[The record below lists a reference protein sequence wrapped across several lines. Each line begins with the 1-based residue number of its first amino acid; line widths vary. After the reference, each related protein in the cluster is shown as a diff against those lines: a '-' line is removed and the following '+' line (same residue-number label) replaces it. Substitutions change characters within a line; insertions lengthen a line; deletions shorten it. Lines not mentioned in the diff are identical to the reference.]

1 MEWSKRWFP
10 IPSEY
15 GAGSGDEVGRTG
27 ADETESH
34 SFGAAGAVWQVCSA
48 TRHIRFSQQASSG
61 SCCARTGGGHNTMR
75 RTEPIPIKISS
86 VKVNDVAFLLDNCEF
101 LFGDGTERCLVE
113 DRDVDRLIIA

>member
-1 MEWSKRWFP
+1 
-10 IPSEY
+10 
-15 GAGSGDEVGRTG
+15 
-27 ADETESH
+27 
-34 SFGAAGAVWQVCSA
+34 
-48 TRHIRFSQQASSG
+48 
-61 SCCARTGGGHNTMR
+61 MR